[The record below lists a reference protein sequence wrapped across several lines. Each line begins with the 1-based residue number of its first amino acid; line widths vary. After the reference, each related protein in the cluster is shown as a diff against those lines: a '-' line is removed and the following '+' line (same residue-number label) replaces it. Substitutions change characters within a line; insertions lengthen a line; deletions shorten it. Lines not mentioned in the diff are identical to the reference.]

1 MPYSALHAMMCC
13 HTNESDPPSPS
24 FRFFLTLKEFVF
36 LFSSLLSKLPSRF
49 DFFRSLSD
57 DESIDLEIANKKKKI
72 KKNERTNE
80 LTNERRDGLERETV
94 RGTII
99 IDKLTNEREEAP
111 AKKKKPKRKER
122 LFYVTHVRCCSLCN
136 RFFFS
141 FFVLPL
147 FSRFDPRAGT
157 SSFVMYKTEM

>member
-1 MPYSALHAMMCC
+1 MMCC

-36 LFSSLLSKLPSRF
+36 LFSSLLSKLLSRF

-80 LTNERRDGLERETV
+80 LTNERRDGLERETA

-111 AKKKKPKRKER
+111 AKKKTKKKRK
-122 LFYVTHVRCCSLCN
+122 TI
-136 RFFFS
+136 
-141 FFVLPL
+141 
-147 FSRFDPRAGT
+147 
-157 SSFVMYKTEM
+157 